1 MGDWINLNKFPY
13 NYCGLYLDMV
23 LQIYSCVI
31 EVEKIINFHLY
42 HSSLVT
48 K

>member
-31 EVEKIINFHLY
+31 EVEKISISTYIILP
-42 HSSLVT
+42 
-48 K
+48 